1 MKKLSCQLL
10 LMDDVL
16 TSLQRQEAFRN
27 ATQGRSS
34 RSEVVCNGRRG
45 FVKIGTGGE
54 AATSAML
61 DYEAMG
67 LEHLRAA
74 CSSITVPNVWHVGTL
89 LESEGGS
96 AYIVMDWLSLG
107 RCGRA
112 HQAALGAGLAA
123 MHSAPPHSTWP
134 ATRFGF
140 PVDGCCGAGPQPNNP
155 EKRAL
160 NWVEFWS
167 EYRLGSMLERAPLRL
182 RASREL
188 STMLEL
194 GAQLQK
200 RLPEFFAATPVEDIA
215 PSVCHG
221 DLWSGNVGLD
231 NETGRPAIFDP
242 AAYYGDAEADL
253 GIARM
258 FGGFH
263 SEFYDAYHAVRPQ
276 RPGYEARAQ
285 LYELHHHLNHACIFG
300 DGYLG
305 GCIQLMKSLLRGEK
319 TQP

>member
-1 MKKLSCQLL
+1 MDEVITQLRS
-10 LMDDVL
+10 
-16 TSLQRQEAFRN
+16 TPIFRD
-27 ATQGRSS
+27 ATQGSK
-34 RSEVVCNGRRG
+34 RSEVVCGDRRG
-45 FVKIGTGGE
+45 FIKIGTGGE
-54 AATSAML
+54 AATTAML
-61 DYEAMG
+61 EYEAMG
-67 LEHLRAA
+67 LEHLQAA
-74 CSSITVPNVWHVGTL
+74 CEYCDSDGGSLRIPKVWHVGAL
-89 LESEGGS
+89 KAEGES
-96 AYIVMDWLSLG
+96 AYIVMDRLNLG

-112 HQAALGAGLAA
+112 HQATLGAGLAA
-123 MHSAPPHSTWP
+123 MHSAPPHAWP
-134 ATRFGF
+134 ANRFGF

-155 EKRAL
+155 EQRAL
-160 NWVEFWS
+160 NWMEFWS
-167 EYRLGSMLERAPLRL
+167 EYRLGSMLERAPLQL

-188 STMLEL
+188 SAMLEL

-231 NETGRPAIFDP
+231 YETGRPAVFDP

-258 FGGFH
+258 FGGF
-263 SEFYDAYHAVRPQ
+263 SAEFFQAYHAKRPK

-300 DGYLG
+300 DGYLS
-305 GCIQLMKSLLRGEK
+305 GCIELLQSLLR
-319 TQP
+319 